1 MVQGKGEGADSLT
14 EHDIQN
20 TIRAEA
26 ADICVLFRTNAGD
39 FWQGNPVYSKEF
51 KQTVLINLRKI
62 EGLPPGYSDL
72 SGVRLSDGKAVFIEV
87 KTPSGRVRPDQE
99 KFIQRMISYGAIAGI
114 CRSARDAIKLIKG
127 D

>member
-1 MVQGKGEGADSLT
+1 MT

-51 KQTVLINLRKI
+51 KQTVLINLRKV

-87 KTPSGRVRPDQE
+87 KTPLGRVRPDQE

-114 CRSARDAIKLIKG
+114 CRSAGDAIKLIKG